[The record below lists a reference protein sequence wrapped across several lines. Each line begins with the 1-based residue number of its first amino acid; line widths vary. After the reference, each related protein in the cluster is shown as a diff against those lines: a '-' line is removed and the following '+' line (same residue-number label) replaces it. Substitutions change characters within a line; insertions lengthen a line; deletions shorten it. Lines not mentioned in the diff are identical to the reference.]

1 MAKATYAKNFRFS
14 RAFRVRKRKLSG
26 FASLRLKIPLDNAL
40 PPHFLR
46 YSSDDNTI
54 IIPLYYHNNTIILPL
69 TMVF

>member
-1 MAKATYAKNFRFS
+1 MRKNSVSLAHFVF
-14 RAFRVRKRKLSG
+14 VKRKLCG

>member
-1 MAKATYAKNFRFS
+1 MRKTSVSLAHFVF
-14 RAFRVRKRKLSG
+14 VKRKLCG

-54 IIPLYYHNNTIILPL
+54 IIPLYYHYITIIIP
-69 TMVF
+69 